1 MLKNFSLMKRKDGMA
16 FEEFRKWALLE
27 HVTLGEKIP
36 GMLHYRMNVALEESP
51 NTPDAISEMWFE
63 NMDARNKAFATDE
76 GKAAGADAAAHC
88 SSRQH
93 VFVEEKVVI
102 E

>member
-16 FEEFRKWALLE
+16 FEEFRRWALME
-27 HVTLGEKIP
+27 HDTLGEKIP
-36 GMLHYRMNVALEESP
+36 GMRHYRMNVALEE
-51 NTPDAISEMWFE
+51 NANGPDAISEMWFDDT
-63 NMDARNKAFATDE
+63 DARNKAFATDE

-93 VFVEEKVVI
+93 VLVEEKIVI